1 MQFRILNTIEADGR
15 KGVEKSMFQL
25 DQIKI
30 DLPEAKA
37 KLKEVGESL

>member
-1 MQFRILNTIEADGR
+1 MQRRALTGIFNRDRSVREMI
-15 KGVEKSMFQL
+15 QL

-30 DLPEAKA
+30 DLPEVKA